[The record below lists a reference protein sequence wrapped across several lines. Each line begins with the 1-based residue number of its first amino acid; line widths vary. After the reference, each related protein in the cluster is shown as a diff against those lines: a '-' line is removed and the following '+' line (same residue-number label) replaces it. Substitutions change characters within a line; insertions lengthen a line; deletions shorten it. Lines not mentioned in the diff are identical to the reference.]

1 MESKKF
7 WNMNT
12 LRISLVFNVI
22 LLLNVIV
29 LGFMYMSKTNELS
42 TLLNESNTKVES
54 LTAELESNKIDY
66 QVDIEQR
73 DKDMEMLKSEYE
85 ELYNVSKQVNETNK
99 ELLGEI
105 EQLDADNVAI
115 LEENEKLSDMVNV
128 YEEYKVFMYRD
139 DYSGRRT
146 DCSYELLTYLDNLI
160 EGHCIDN
167 LAFYC
172 SWIMI
177 ESTWTN
183 HDYNPRSTAYGLP
196 QFLSSTGR
204 WIYEGELGYGPGTYD
219 HEMVTDPYVSLP
231 MMVKYLDILCSSYE
245 GDLRKVIDSYRGL
258 HDVPYLNKFDRYLA
272 MFDMSIDSYAIEVKA
287 NYIESLKPVG

>member
-7 WNMNT
+7 WNNDT
-12 LRISLVFNVI
+12 CRISIVFNIVLI
-22 LLLNVIV
+22 INVIV
-29 LGFMYMSKTNELS
+29 LAFMYMNKTNSLRSQLIEA
-42 TLLNESNTKVES
+42 NTKVES
-54 LTAELESNKIDY
+54 LTVELEATK
-66 QVDIEQR
+66 VDHQSVLNQMNH
-73 DKDMEMLKSEYE
+73 DMEMLKTEYE
-85 ELYNVSKQVNETNK
+85 DLYNVSKQVNDTNK

-128 YEEYKVFMYRD
+128 YEEYKVFMFRD

-146 DCSYELLTYLDNLI
+146 DCSYELLKYLDSLI

-183 HDYNPRSTAYGLP
+183 HDYNERSTAYGLP
-196 QFLSSTGR
+196 QFLSSTGK
-204 WIYEGELGYGPGTYD
+204 WIYEEELGYGPGTYD
-219 HEMVTDPYVSLP
+219 HEMVTDPYISLR
-231 MMVKYLDILCSSYE
+231 MMTKYLDILVNSYS
-245 GDLRKVIDSYRGL
+245 GDLQKVIDSYRGL
-258 HDVPYLNKFDRYLA
+258 HDVPYLNKFNRYLA
-272 MFDMSIDSYAIEVKA
+272 MFDTSIDQYAVEVKTK
-287 NYIESLKPVG
+287 YLQSLEPVG